1 MNIRIVTSA
10 LLLSM
15 LAGCA
20 TYEPAPLDPVTLSS
34 SLTGRRLNDAEIRET
49 LNEIAPGQSW
59 GGTYWTEAALLA
71 CAIRYKP
78 DLNAFRLAIL
88 AAAAD
93 VEAARVAPG
102 PTLSLTAEY
111 ALNSANSSPWIAS
124 LASDLALDR
133 GGRRTGR
140 INQAEARLAQA
151 RYEYEAALWQT
162 RMDIRRALDDRA
174 AAQMRLELLQQI
186 DTLRHRQLDSLQA
199 QLDAGAVSR
208 LLVEQARAD
217 ASSEQRLL
225 TEANAAMSQSLVALA
240 MAVGVD
246 GTAIA
251 AHPLQAETSL
261 ALLPAS
267 TTARLDRTEALL
279 RRSEILMAMME
290 YDRAESA
297 LQRAVAE
304 QYPQISIGP
313 GYSWDQG
320 ITKLPFSLSLSFA
333 SLDQNRAAIHA
344 AEQGRTLAGGRLEA
358 AVQSVISTV
367 EQTQTDYE
375 AALQLIET
383 VEQRSLPTAHA
394 LAEQSD
400 AQLRAGSINRS
411 DWAASQLGLLR
422 AQLDLTDANI
432 TAMSRLRDLENALRS
447 PLTGPFADEDT
458 ALFIQGY

>member
-1 MNIRIVTSA
+1 
-10 LLLSM
+10 
-15 LAGCA
+15 
-20 TYEPAPLDPVTLSS
+20 
-34 SLTGRRLNDAEIRET
+34 
-49 LNEIAPGQSW
+49 
-59 GGTYWTEAALLA
+59 
-71 CAIRYKP
+71 
-78 DLNAFRLAIL
+78 
-88 AAAAD
+88 
-93 VEAARVAPG
+93 
-102 PTLSLTAEY
+102 
-111 ALNSANSSPWIAS
+111 
-124 LASDLALDR
+124 
-133 GGRRTGR
+133 
-140 INQAEARLAQA
+140 
-151 RYEYEAALWQT
+151 
-162 RMDIRRALDDRA
+162 
-174 AAQMRLELLQQI
+174 
-186 DTLRHRQLDSLQA
+186 
-199 QLDAGAVSR
+199 
-208 LLVEQARAD
+208 
-217 ASSEQRLL
+217 
-225 TEANAAMSQSLVALA
+225 MSQSLVALA

-344 AEQGRTLAGGRLEA
+344 AEQGRVLAGGRLEA

-367 EQTQTDYE
+367 EQTRTDYE

-383 VEQRSLPTAHA
+383 VEQRSLPTARA

-432 TAMSRLRDLENALRS
+432 AAVSRLRDLENALRS